1 MDKSVKSLDH
11 VTLRF
16 AGDSGDGS
24 QLIGTQFTEESA
36 ALGNVAATFPD
47 YPAEIRAPAG
57 TLSGVSGFQ
66 VCFGREDVHTPGDRL
81 DMLVAMNPAA
91 LKVNLADVRP
101 GGTIVVNQDAFTEEN
116 FAKAGYAAD
125 PLRDGSLSQYS
136 VVAVPVTTLTTRAV
150 EELNLPRKLAE
161 RPRNF
166 FALGLALWLFERPME
181 STLEFIRSKF
191 GKDPAVER
199 ANTLALKAGYTYGL
213 STEQFTSRFRVP
225 AARLAPGTYRNI
237 IGNQALTLGF
247 VTAGR
252 LAGIPVFYAS
262 YPITPASEILQELSN
277 LKEYDVRTFQAE
289 DEISAVGAAIGASF
303 GGAIG
308 ITGTSGPGLSLK
320 VESIN
325 LAVMAEL
332 PLVVVDVQRA
342 GPSTGMPTKVE
353 QGDLLLALY
362 GRAGESPVIVTAPTS
377 PSDCF
382 RAALE
387 AVRLAVKY
395 MTPVILL
402 SDMYLSASSE
412 PWRVP
417 ALEDLPPVP
426 VRFARDP
433 AAFRP
438 YARDPE
444 TLARPWAVP
453 GTPGLEHRI
462 GGLEKMDV
470 TGEVTYDPENH
481 QRMVKLRAQKIARA
495 VRDVPDAAVGGAPEG
510 DLLLLGW
517 GGTAGAITSAG
528 ELLSARGLSVGW
540 TCLAHLNPFPK
551 NLGEVLRRFRKV
563 LVPELN
569 LGQLAEVVRSRY
581 LVDAVPFPKVKGK
594 PFLVGEIEE
603 GALAFL
609 KEGRIP

>member
-1 MDKSVKSLDH
+1 MANSVKSLDH
-11 VTLRF
+11 MTIRF

-24 QLIGTQFTEESA
+24 QLIGTQFTEETA
-36 ALGNVAATFPD
+36 ALGNVVATFPD
-47 YPAEIRAPAG
+47 FPSEIRAPAG

-66 VCFGREDVHTPGDRL
+66 VCFGSEDVRTPGDRL

-101 GGTIVVNQDAFTEEN
+101 GGTIVVNEDAFTEVN
-116 FAKAGYAAD
+116 LAKAGYDAN
-125 PLRDGSLSQYS
+125 PLHDGSLAQYS
-136 VVAVPVTTLTTRAV
+136 LVAVPITSLTSRAV

-181 STLEFIRSKF
+181 STLEFIRTKF
-191 GKDPAVER
+191 GKDKTVER

-213 STEQFTSRFRVP
+213 STEQFTNRFRVP
-225 AARLAPGTYRNI
+225 PARLAPGTYRNI
-237 IGNQALTLGF
+237 IGNQALALGF

-252 LAGIPVFYAS
+252 LAGLQILYAS
-262 YPITPASEILQELSN
+262 YPITPASEILQELSS

-289 DEISAVGAAIGASF
+289 DEISAVGAAIGASY

-320 VESIN
+320 IEAIN

-353 QGDLLLALY
+353 QGDLLLALC
-362 GRAGESPVIVTAPTS
+362 GRSGESPAVVIAPTS

-382 RAALE
+382 RAAME

-417 ALEDLPPVP
+417 APEDLPPLP

-433 AAFRP
+433 ATFRP

-444 TLARPWAVP
+444 TLGRPWAIP

-481 QRMVKLRAQKIARA
+481 QRMVKLRAEKIARVA
-495 VRDVPDAAVGGAPEG
+495 RDIPDATVNGAPEG
-510 DLLLLGW
+510 ELLLLGW
-517 GGTAGAITSAG
+517 GGTAGAIISAG
-528 ELLSARGLSVGW
+528 ERLRARGRAVGW
-540 TCLAHLNPFPK
+540 TCLSHINPFPG
-551 NLGEVLRRFRKV
+551 NLGGILGRFRKI

-569 LGQLAEVVRSRY
+569 LGQLTEVVRSRF
-581 LVDAVPFPKVKGK
+581 LVDAVPLPKVKGK

-609 KEGRIP
+609 KEGRKP